1 MAWTPAFYFQPTAE
15 DGTTGSYQT
24 VTFPSGVGVAV
35 LDERAVRQREDGVPV
50 QGLPGFANFG
60 VQRVVQVS
68 IEGLTYASHGSFLR
82 KLRSMESAITLGG
95 VCHFTMDHARRGAWA
110 LRNSGDSAYVVP
122 ALGVTDVYRDYTATV
137 LQDLFTSDPPGG
149 GSLTDTDTTGQGDN
163 LVLIQTEQ
171 PEAHAHITTIT
182 SISDAFRRV
191 SLTEAWPH
199 QSSMSRAY
207 MRWPYFFPGLT
218 LAGSALGDERVRWLN
233 RGRWRAEFTFEMSD
247 ERVFGLFP

>member
-1 MAWTPAFYFQPTAE
+1 MAWAPAFYYQPTAE

-24 VTFPSGVGVAV
+24 VTVPSGVGVTV
-35 LDERAVRQREDGVPV
+35 LDERAVRQRDDAIGP
-50 QGLPGFANFG
+50 QGLPAFANYG
-60 VQRVVQVS
+60 VQRVLHL
-68 IEGLTYASHGSFLR
+68 EFDGLFYAVHAAFLR

-110 LRNSGDSAYVVP
+110 LRNSGDAAYVVP
-122 ALGVTDVYRDYTATV
+122 ALGVMDVYRDYTAGV

-207 MRWPYFFPGLT
+207 MRWPYFYPGLT
-218 LAGSALGDERVRWLN
+218 LAGSSLGDDRVRWAE
-233 RGRWRAEFTFEMSD
+233 GMRWTVSLTFDMAD
-247 ERVFGLFP
+247 DRVFDLFP